1 MSGVHSIDKIMIHH
15 SIPLRA
21 QHEMCGVRSLNF
33 PCVSQKGGCES
44 LQPSSLANSML
55 VGSSIPVPTDR
66 INDCVWCC
74 APAMRGSIGP
84 IPTTHT
90 PFPTPQS
97 TLAYQKVTHT
107 SRNRQR
113 SLHFTTQTHTI
124 CFPIY
129 ARQFPDSSPVAGQTT
144 RRCSVSHPHLPV
156 YTLAGAQF
164 ESRGVL

>member
-1 MSGVHSIDKIMIHH
+1 MIHH

-21 QHEMCGVRSLNF
+21 QHEMCGFRSLNF
-33 PCVSQKGGCES
+33 PRVSQKGGCES

-90 PFPTPQS
+90 PFLTPQS

-107 SRNRQR
+107 SRNRR
-113 SLHFTTQTHTI
+113 SLRLHNPDIYYLPFYIFSSISKFTT
-124 CFPIY
+124 
-129 ARQFPDSSPVAGQTT
+129 
-144 RRCSVSHPHLPV
+144 CSGSN
-156 YTLAGAQF
+156 YQKMF
-164 ESRGVL
+164 R